1 MSDLPIISV
10 TELVSAF
17 KEVVETALPPCCV
30 EGEISNCKRSP
41 AGHVYLTLKDQ
52 TAEISAVIWRTAA
65 SRLRFQPRDG
75 LQVLATGA
83 LQVYV
88 ARGTCQFIISRLMPQ
103 GVGELELAFRQLKE
117 KLEAEGLFE
126 PSRKRPLP
134 AIPKRIALITSP
146 TGAAVRDMIQVITRR
161 WPAVSLVIVP
171 VRVQGDGA
179 AREIATAL
187 RNVHRIP
194 DVDVVI
200 TGRGGG
206 SLEDLWCFNEEV
218 VARAIAACR
227 VPVVSAV
234 GHEIDVSIADLVAD
248 RRALTPSEA
257 GELVVP
263 SIADV
268 QAELRQTAGRMRQV
282 LSHRVDR
289 LLLRLT
295 SLQSRAIFQRPMTIV
310 DERRQQCD
318 ELGDHAIRAIQLLQE
333 RRLQQLAASAA
344 ALQALSPLKVL
355 ARGYSLTALGD
366 GRLLRSIRQVDV
378 GDVLQTRTSDGT
390 VTSVVQF
397 NTDDNVNSSGTAGP
411 SPVR

>member
-1 MSDLPIISV
+1 
-10 TELVSAF
+10 
-17 KEVVETALPPCCV
+17 
-30 EGEISNCKRSP
+30 
-41 AGHVYLTLKDQ
+41 
-52 TAEISAVIWRTAA
+52 
-65 SRLRFQPRDG
+65 
-75 LQVLATGA
+75 
-83 LQVYV
+83 
-88 ARGTCQFIISRLMPQ
+88 MPQ
-103 GVGELELAFRQLKE
+103 GVGELELALRQLKE
-117 KLEAEGLFE
+117 KLAAEGLFE

-161 WPAVSLVIVP
+161 WPAVSLIIVP

-179 AREIATAL
+179 AVEIAAAL

-227 VPVVSAV
+227 IPVVSAV

-263 SIADV
+263 SVADIQV
-268 QAELRQTAGRMRQV
+268 ELRQTAGRLRQV

-318 ELGDHAIRAIQLLQE
+318 ELGDHAIRAIRLLQE
-333 RRLQQLAASAA
+333 RRFQQLTASAA
-344 ALQALSPLKVL
+344 ALQALSPLNVL
-355 ARGYSLTALGD
+355 ARGYSLTALSD
-366 GRLLRSIRQVDV
+366 GRLLRSMRQVHI
-378 GDVLQTRTSDGT
+378 GDILHTRTSDGT
-390 VTSVVQF
+390 VTSIVQCRGG
-397 NTDDNVNSSGTAGP
+397 SQS
-411 SPVR
+411 